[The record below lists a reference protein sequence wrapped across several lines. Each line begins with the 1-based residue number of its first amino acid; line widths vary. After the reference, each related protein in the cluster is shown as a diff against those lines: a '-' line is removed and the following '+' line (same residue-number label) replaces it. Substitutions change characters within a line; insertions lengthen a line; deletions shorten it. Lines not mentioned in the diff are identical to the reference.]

1 MLHIKYKK
9 KVRYSN
15 LTFHK
20 DMITV
25 KKLLGRLQ
33 YHDRVKYCGSL
44 VLFDGTKLGQDY
56 EFYDTLYKEWDSPR
70 AFRSKSKTKLI
81 MDKIILLLE
90 KHQVPNG
97 FTMTKWDWHISREY
111 YKGAVMPLYFLPLS
125 RRVVSIL

>member
-1 MLHIKYKK
+1 MIKKYN
-9 KVRYSN
+9 N

-33 YHDRVKYCGSL
+33 YHDRVKYCGPL

-70 AFRSKSKTKLI
+70 AFIPKSKTKLI

-97 FTMTKWDWHISREY
+97 FTMTKWDWHISRKY
-111 YKGAVMPLYFLPLS
+111 
-125 RRVVSIL
+125 